1 MYTVSQ
7 GKHSKS
13 SPGVSPTAATSQSS
27 CDFPC
32 GAGCTRGAPGSQM
45 RTKITCLL
53 LFIPS
58 PLRKAMYLLF
68 FFLTTLMK
76 LPGALY
82 SIKPNARS
90 ESTREFLMGSR
101 ALPCLLSS
109 RPAVHADSALLLK
122 SNRLPGLTRPEAPFL
137 PSLPKP
143 RLPRH
148 LQHPCRCSGHPR
160 GTPHPLLPLGPS
172 VPWDVTAAEPGRA
185 GALTPTA
192 VSPPCSAPPGS
203 PLSLRTPTSP
213 S

>member
-1 MYTVSQ
+1 
-7 GKHSKS
+7 
-13 SPGVSPTAATSQSS
+13 
-27 CDFPC
+27 
-32 GAGCTRGAPGSQM
+32 
-45 RTKITCLL
+45 
-53 LFIPS
+53 
-58 PLRKAMYLLF
+58 MYLLF

-148 LQHPCRCSGHPR
+148 LQHPRRCSGHPR

-172 VPWDVTAAEPGRA
+172 VPWDVTAAEPV
-185 GALTPTA
+185 L
-192 VSPPCSAPPGS
+192 SPPPQCRHRAPLLRALLSASAHQQALPKRRPDELLPLRIRQTAAFARSTSWRGPRRPGVAS
-203 PLSLRTPTSP
+203 AGSQG
-213 S
+213 